1 MHFSLDVTDEDVEK
15 YIQSQSSTDTAPIPA
30 SVPELEAL
38 PTDTKLN
45 LDDLLRPEYQKTM
58 RDYLRIRTSVGK
70 GIDDYS
76 DEEVR
81 KMYMSRMRDFDTSD
95 VGILNESIF
104 ANRQK
109 DENKMITA
117 KAYQL
122 YDQVGGIFDS
132 KRDGFFRGLGDV
144 IHGVSEHVNNILTPV
159 SSPSTYLGLGAGKYE
174 PKVI

>member
-1 MHFSLDVTDEDVEK
+1 
-15 YIQSQSSTDTAPIPA
+15 
-30 SVPELEAL
+30 
-38 PTDTKLN
+38 
-45 LDDLLRPEYQKTM
+45 M

-132 KRDGFFRGLGDV
+132 RDGFLED
-144 IHGVSEHVNNILTPV
+144 
-159 SSPSTYLGLGAGKYE
+159 
-174 PKVI
+174 